1 MDTSGLSLSSLWS
14 RRYRPQGKIRRR
26 VQSLR
31 VASLLPY
38 DPTVDGSTLDLSH
51 NESVRV
57 AADALLSGG
66 LDGFHKALDA
76 EGELDFLSQL
86 EKTYLLEN
94 AKDTSADD
102 SGSDDG
108 HELFGSWTSGRP
120 VVSSDSGL
128 TVDGLDLNTS
138 TGVVCSGLN
147 VNAPSVQVVFY
158 CEGGAA
164 TLKDQVREFI
174 RKTKKSLSMVV
185 DVFSDVELLCDL
197 LEASNKRNVTVHLI
211 LDQLNLHLFIDMC
224 ENLHLNGN
232 TFTKLCVHSAEGQT
246 YCAKTGRTVS
256 GQISETFLIGDGT
269 EVLTGSFSFSWL
281 SWQVHRTLAVLVKGS
296 LTSSFHQEFLRLI
309 SSSKPVPGFVSA
321 PYGPIPFRPPHV
333 HKTRK
338 NRMNAV
344 WTEGPPIDD
353 TQMNPKGPPDPLGL
367 QGPPSPLGLQG
378 SPGLQG
384 PLGLQAP
391 PGPSGLFGQ
400 PGPPDLQ
407 QNRSV
412 EGQPQV
418 GGVSKNQGDDTLEAS
433 QNQTSPQV
441 QNHLG
446 PPQTQVRHIQ
456 TQLRGLTFSRTETV
470 SEGQRSNPQNLGP
483 QGLLLQQ
490 RNLLSPGVNQDLDLK
505 PRPFSANVLHHS
517 TPPEHQAQKF
527 VFNQSRVLT
536 NEFQTRLTCLSS
548 RGPDPSHRVH
558 LYPRQPEPGPGP
570 SGPGLYIRHRQN
582 PTPRLNWVPQSPT
595 LRPRPVTRP
604 SSFDLDKRM
613 SGWSGWS
620 PFNSRTSGRTK
631 NTNDETEPEHE
642 DLNQNMNT

>member
-1 MDTSGLSLSSLWS
+1 MSPWI
-14 RRYRPQGKIRRR
+14 PVGKIRRR

-94 AKDTSADD
+94 AKDTSAVGSNVHGSRPVLLDCWHQVG
-102 SGSDDG
+102 SAGVFSDDKP
-108 HELFGSWTSGRP
+108 S
-120 VVSSDSGL
+120 VM
-128 TVDGLDLNTS
+128 DLVQLRGVS
-138 TGVVCSGLN
+138 TGSFSDVC
-147 VNAPSVQVVFY
+147 VCVQ
-158 CEGGAA
+158 
-164 TLKDQVREFI
+164 
-174 RKTKKSLSMVV
+174 SLSMVV

-211 LDQLNLHLFIDMC
+211 LDQLNLHLFIDMYKC
-224 ENLHLNGN
+224 D
-232 TFTKLCVHSAEGQT
+232 KLCVHSAEGQT

-378 SPGLQG
+378 SP
-384 PLGLQAP
+384 
-391 PGPSGLFGQ
+391 
-400 PGPPDLQ
+400 
-407 QNRSV
+407 
-412 EGQPQV
+412 E
-418 GGVSKNQGDDTLEAS
+418 
-433 QNQTSPQV
+433 
-441 QNHLG
+441 
-446 PPQTQVRHIQ
+446 
-456 TQLRGLTFSRTETV
+456 
-470 SEGQRSNPQNLGP
+470 
-483 QGLLLQQ
+483 
-490 RNLLSPGVNQDLDLK
+490 
-505 PRPFSANVLHHS
+505 
-517 TPPEHQAQKF
+517 
-527 VFNQSRVLT
+527 
-536 NEFQTRLTCLSS
+536 
-548 RGPDPSHRVH
+548 
-558 LYPRQPEPGPGP
+558 
-570 SGPGLYIRHRQN
+570 
-582 PTPRLNWVPQSPT
+582 
-595 LRPRPVTRP
+595 VT
-604 SSFDLDKRM
+604 
-613 SGWSGWS
+613 
-620 PFNSRTSGRTK
+620 
-631 NTNDETEPEHE
+631 
-642 DLNQNMNT
+642 

>member
-1 MDTSGLSLSSLWS
+1 MN
-14 RRYRPQGKIRRR
+14 R
-26 VQSLR
+26 VLCVFSELQLR
-31 VASLLPY
+31 CVFMH
-38 DPTVDGSTLDLSH
+38 H

-94 AKDTSADD
+94 AKDTS
-102 SGSDDG
+102 SDDKP
-108 HELFGSWTSGRP
+108 S
-120 VVSSDSGL
+120 VM
-128 TVDGLDLNTS
+128 DLVQLRGVS
-138 TGVVCSGLN
+138 TGSFSDVC
-147 VNAPSVQVVFY
+147 VCVQ
-158 CEGGAA
+158 
-164 TLKDQVREFI
+164 
-174 RKTKKSLSMVV
+174 SLSMVV

-232 TFTKLCVHSAEGQT
+232 TFTFYCFTVSVCPPVCPPVYLSGQT

-400 PGPPDLQ
+400 PDNLH
-407 QNRSV
+407 NRKCFYSV
-412 EGQPQV
+412 
-418 GGVSKNQGDDTLEAS
+418 SSFFLNNCLHTLPETCAS
-433 QNQTSPQV
+433 
-441 QNHLG
+441 
-446 PPQTQVRHIQ
+446 
-456 TQLRGLTFSRTETV
+456 
-470 SEGQRSNPQNLGP
+470 
-483 QGLLLQQ
+483 
-490 RNLLSPGVNQDLDLK
+490 
-505 PRPFSANVLHHS
+505 
-517 TPPEHQAQKF
+517 
-527 VFNQSRVLT
+527 
-536 NEFQTRLTCLSS
+536 
-548 RGPDPSHRVH
+548 
-558 LYPRQPEPGPGP
+558 
-570 SGPGLYIRHRQN
+570 
-582 PTPRLNWVPQSPT
+582 VPQI
-595 LRPRPVTRP
+595 
-604 SSFDLDKRM
+604 F
-613 SGWSGWS
+613 G
-620 PFNSRTSGRTK
+620 
-631 NTNDETEPEHE
+631 
-642 DLNQNMNT
+642 